1 MAEPTY
7 GRISANRLWLQWV
20 PGRLYTTILCTN
32 KQVHAEASSVLYS
45 ANLFDLSEIGYR
57 SLARAHLCSREYTR
71 WIRRV
76 VLGYPHPSH
85 HATKLHGG
93 SLPPSYFTSPFR
105 FCPTLIP
112 ADHGLCPGLAEI
124 TFRAPAFW
132 DTIGAPNSIEET
144 IEAFAHFDRRIRTTF
159 PLLERICVE
168 VWRGA
173 WPSAPRY
180 RNQAIKMRDTMRSA
194 GWVLVETEELWR
206 GY

>member
-45 ANLFDLSEIGYR
+45 ANLFDLSEIEYR
-57 SLARAHLCSREYTR
+57 SFARAHCSREYTR

-76 VLGYPHPSH
+76 VLGYPRWSH
-85 HATKLHGG
+85 YATYLHGS
-93 SLPPSYFTSPFR
+93 SLPPSYITSPFR
-105 FCPTLIP
+105 FCPALIL
-112 ADHGLCPGLAEI
+112 ADRGLCAGLIEI
-124 TFRAPAFW
+124 TLRAPAFW
-132 DTIGAPNSIEET
+132 DTIGAPNSTNET
-144 IEAFAHFDRRIRTTF
+144 IEAFALFDRHLRTTF

-180 RNQAIKMRDTMRSA
+180 RDQAVKMRDTMRSA